1 MKITLV
7 EERGGQFLNERN
19 FEREII
25 HVGRDPETCEI
36 IFEQKSFPM
45 VSRRHAELREK
56 DGRCLLVDTN
66 SSFGTFLNGNRVNQP
81 TEVVVGAAIQ
91 FGMNGPV
98 LRVRALHARST
109 LGIVSEPLPAPPPR
123 MTAPPQPKRT
133 QPPTQQFQTAPS
145 DQSGGLPATLLGAN
159 LDLSDLTQPQDVV
172 NEPQLLLKAQ
182 FNGKQE
188 LTIGRGTGND
198 IRLDGLQISK
208 LHARLLKTPNGIA
221 VEDANSTNGVFY
233 DGKRITGRQTL
244 TPQDVVQVGAFQLRV
259 DQNGTVY
266 VFDTR
271 SKTSLDALHVTKIV
285 KNNFGGGDFKLLD
298 DVSLAIQPNEFIGLL
313 GPSGAGKSTLMDAL
327 NGMRPPTSGNVFV
340 NNLDFYTNLNALKQS
355 VGYVPQ
361 EDIIHRELT
370 VYKTLYYIA
379 KLRLSRDVTGA
390 EIEQIINEVLDVTG
404 LGERRD
410 VCVSDLSGGQRKRV
424 SIAVELITKPSVI
437 FLDEPT
443 SGLDPAAEDRIMKLF
458 RRIAESGRTIVL
470 TTHAMEN
477 VRLFDKIVVLM
488 RGKLVFYGTPAEAL
502 KHTGAASFKELYDKL
517 EAPIDARLKQ
527 ATTTNNTEFK
537 KLRDK
542 ITEEVAEDW
551 KQKFFQTEQ
560 FQRNV
565 AQPLSQ
571 RHEEA
576 VKRPPKR
583 RLGIFGSIRQTLTLT
598 RRYIGV
604 LAKDKLN
611 LAILLLQAPIIAI
624 MTALVIN
631 PTQARDFVYFI
642 LSLVAIWF
650 GTSVAAREIVRER
663 PVYKR
668 ERMVNLGLLPYL
680 VSKLIVLGF
689 IVAFQCLLLFVPLKI
704 FDLIGLMKMPGIV
717 VGLPQLFAM
726 FLTAFVG
733 IALGL
738 LISAF
743 VKTSEMATSLVPL
756 ILIPQILFSGI
767 VGVPETPARVA
778 SLVMPA
784 SWSFDSMKRFSG
796 LDTLEDEG
804 SDPDGVNGGDGLY
817 KAIEKRNEEKVN
829 DYEKKLRN
837 YLADE
842 RAGIKV
848 EKPKKPDVEKVSD
861 LNMSNYVRFLNN
873 WTQTG
878 INELVL
884 LFMFFGLLLVTLIV
898 LRTQD
903 IR

>member
-1 MKITLV
+1 MKITFV
-7 EERGGQFLNERN
+7 EERNGSFLNERT

-81 TEVVVGAAIQ
+81 TEVAVGAAVQ

-98 LRVRALHARST
+98 LRVRALDVAM
-109 LGIVSEPLPAPPPR
+109 PLELPR
-123 MTAPPQPKRT
+123 QSAPPQRAPVPAQT
-133 QPPTQQFQTAPS
+133 PPMPTAPS
-145 DQSGGLPATLLGAN
+145 VRPPAPTNTSGLPETLLGAN
-159 LDLSDLTQPQDVV
+159 IDLSDLSKTQNLT
-172 NEPQLLLKAQ
+172 NEPQLLLRTA

-188 LTIGRGTGND
+188 LTIGRGSGND

-208 LHARLLKTPNGIA
+208 RHARLLKSSSGVV
-221 VEDANSTNGVFY
+221 VEDAGSTNGVFY
-233 DGKRITGRQTL
+233 GGKRISGRQNL
-244 TPQDVVQVGAFQLRV
+244 TPQDVVQIGAFQLRI
-259 DQNGTVY
+259 DQNGAVY
-266 VFDTR
+266 VYDTR

-285 KNNFGGGDFKLLD
+285 KNNFGGGDLKLLD
-298 DVSLAIQPNEFIGLL
+298 DVSLAIQPNEFVGLL

-340 NNLDFYTNLNALKQS
+340 NNLDFYSNLNALKQS

-370 VYKTLYYIA
+370 VYSTLYYIA
-379 KLRLSRDVTGA
+379 KLRLPRDVSA
-390 EIEQIINEVLDVTG
+390 NEVEQIINEVLDVTG
-404 LGERRD
+404 LSERRD

-443 SGLDPAAEDRIMKLF
+443 SGLDPVAEDRIMKLF
-458 RRIAESGRTIVL
+458 RRIAESGRTVVL

-488 RGKLVFYGTPAEAL
+488 RGKLVFYGTPGEAL

-527 ATTTNNTEFK
+527 STASGKDFK
-537 KLRDK
+537 RLREQ

-551 KQKFFQTEQ
+551 KQKFLQTVQ
-560 FQRNV
+560 FRQNV
-565 AQPLSQ
+565 AEPLSE
-571 RHEEA
+571 RHQTQTA

-583 RLGIFGSIRQTLTLT
+583 RLGILGSVRQMITLT
-598 RRYIGV
+598 RRYASV

-611 LAILLLQAPIIAI
+611 LAILLMQAPIIAV
-624 MTALVIN
+624 MTFLVIN
-631 PTQARDFVYFI
+631 ATQPRDFVYFV
-642 LSLVAIWF
+642 LSLVAVWF

-680 VSKLIVLGF
+680 TSKLFVLGF
-689 IVAFQCLLLFVPLKI
+689 IVALQCLLLFIPLKI
-704 FDLIGLMKMPGIV
+704 FDVVGIMKMPGV
-717 VGLPQLFAM
+717 LASLPQLFVM
-726 FLTAFVG
+726 GLTAFVG

-738 LISAF
+738 LISAL

-756 ILIPQILFSGI
+756 ILIPQILFSGL
-767 VGVPETPARVA
+767 VGVPNTPAKVVG
-778 SLVMPA
+778 LTMPA
-784 SWSFDSMKRFSG
+784 AWSFDSMKRFSG
-796 LDTLEDEG
+796 LDTLETEG
-804 SDPDGVNGGDGLY
+804 SIRDEGLY
-817 KAIEKRNEEKVN
+817 KEIEKRNEEKVD
-829 DYEKKLRN
+829 DYERKLRN

-842 RAGIKV
+842 RQGLKV
-848 EKPKKPDVEKVSD
+848 EKPKKPDIEKVSD
-861 LNMSNYVRFLNN
+861 IDKSEYVTFMNSWMR
-873 WTQTG
+873 TG
-878 INELVL
+878 VNELVL
-884 LFMFFGLLLVTLIV
+884 LVMFFFLSLVTLIV
-898 LRTQD
+898 LRRQD